1 MVGDARAVPWVGRRC
16 RRAFF
21 GVSIVNLF
29 SYLQQ
34 YQTQLAGRTLEH
46 LWLVAL
52 SIGIAALIGIPSG
65 VLLTRRPALE
75 RWVLGVA
82 NTAQTIPSLAL
93 FGFLIPL
100 PWIGGVGPRSAI
112 VALVLYA
119 LLPIIRN
126 TYAGIKGVDRSVR
139 QAAEAMGMTDWQL
152 LRLVELPLAAR
163 TIMAGLRVAT
173 VTGIGIATIAA
184 LIGAGGL
191 GEFIFRG
198 IQSVNTGLLL
208 LGAVPAALMALA
220 ADFGLGLIEKRL
232 VRGQAA

>member
-1 MVGDARAVPWVGRRC
+1 
-16 RRAFF
+16 
-21 GVSIVNLF
+21 
-29 SYLQQ
+29 
-34 YQTQLAGRTLEH
+34 
-46 LWLVAL
+46 
-52 SIGIAALIGIPSG
+52 
-65 VLLTRRPALE
+65 
-75 RWVLGVA
+75 
-82 NTAQTIPSLAL
+82 
-93 FGFLIPL
+93 
-100 PWIGGVGPRSAI
+100 
-112 VALVLYA
+112 
-119 LLPIIRN
+119 
-126 TYAGIKGVDRSVR
+126 
-139 QAAEAMGMTDWQL
+139 MGMTDWQL

-208 LGAVPAALMALA
+208 IGAVPAALMALA

>member
-1 MVGDARAVPWVGRRC
+1 M
-16 RRAFF
+16 
-21 GVSIVNLF
+21 NLF

-34 YQTQLAGRTLEH
+34 YQTQLVGRTVEH

-65 VLLTRRPALE
+65 VLLTRRPILE

-100 PWIGGVGPRSAI
+100 PWIGGVGPRSAV

-126 TYAGIKGVDRSVR
+126 TYAGIKGVDRAVQ
-139 QAAEAMGMTDWQL
+139 QAAEAMGMSNWQL

-208 LGAVPAALMALA
+208 MGAVPAALMALA

>member
-1 MVGDARAVPWVGRRC
+1 M
-16 RRAFF
+16 
-21 GVSIVNLF
+21 NLF
-29 SYLQQ
+29 GYLQQ

-52 SIGIAALIGIPSG
+52 SIGIAALIGIPAG
-65 VLLTRRPALE
+65 VLLTRRPALK

-126 TYAGIKGVDRSVR
+126 TYTGIVGVDRSVR

-152 LRLVELPLAAR
+152 LRLVEMPLAAR

-173 VTGIGIATIAA
+173 VSGIGIATIAA

-232 VRGQAA
+232 VRGQVGP

>member
-1 MVGDARAVPWVGRRC
+1 M
-16 RRAFF
+16 
-21 GVSIVNLF
+21 NLF

-65 VLLTRRPALE
+65 VLLTRRPTLK

-126 TYAGIKGVDRSVR
+126 TYTGIVGVDRSVR

-152 LRLVELPLAAR
+152 LRLVEMPLAAR

-173 VTGIGIATIAA
+173 VSGIGIATIAA

-208 LGAVPAALMALA
+208 IGAVPAALMALA

>member
-1 MVGDARAVPWVGRRC
+1 MGAGSGQHGP
-16 RRAFF
+16 
-21 GVSIVNLF
+21 NH
-29 SYLQQ
+29 
-34 YQTQLAGRTLEH
+34 TQLGAFRI
-46 LWLVAL
+46 
-52 SIGIAALIGIPSG
+52 SY
-65 VLLTRRPALE
+65 
-75 RWVLGVA
+75 
-82 NTAQTIPSLAL
+82 SLAL
-93 FGFLIPL
+93 DR
-100 PWIGGVGPRSAI
+100 GVGPRSAI

-126 TYAGIKGVDRSVR
+126 TYTGIVGVDRSVR

-173 VTGIGIATIAA
+173 VSGIGIATIAA

-208 LGAVPAALMALA
+208 LGAVPATLMALA
-220 ADFGLGLIEKRL
+220 ADLGLGLIEKRL
-232 VRGQAA
+232 VRGQVGS